1 MLRLVLGVLLSRRA
15 QSACLLVLAVL
26 AIAAGTAAPLYAAAA
41 DRATVA
47 AALAAAT
54 PASSAVTFTSTISGV
69 DGYAEGLA
77 DLSRHA
83 SSPEGS
89 ALTEVTGVLVAGRV
103 AAASGEEAAAP
114 VVTRENECEHLSL
127 LEGACASAPGEVM
140 ISEPTARLL
149 GAEVGASVE
158 FQPSKADHPTTLL
171 VSGIYDPVATQRD
184 ADPYW
189 AGRSDVTPQPLNVTN
204 PLFVAA
210 DTIDALGANLLVATA
225 DLYLHDS
232 AVGADNLTSVL
243 ASLADLSSG
252 LPNVQVV
259 DGVSPLLA
267 RVQSSREELSQ
278 TAPLG
283 SVELLLV
290 SWLVLLVALAYTAI
304 ERRTEVVLG
313 SLRGAPT
320 RHRLLLTLGPTA
332 LLLLVATPI
341 GVALGWLAVYAVTS
355 ITFAGSA
362 AVSLDVPALVGAA
375 VTLVIALVGAAIVER
390 RAVGTSVGDAL
401 RDVPTRRRRVYG
413 LVELVATVICGAA
426 IGQSYSAPDQK
437 GGLVLL
443 VPVLIALVIGLLV
456 AGLVRPIATA
466 LGADQLHRG
475 RVSAAIAAFQLARR
489 PGADRVMA
497 MAIVAIALVGYSA
510 SAWNVA
516 SVGSRQQAELE
527 LGAPRVLTVYAAS
540 GSELIAAVHRADPEG
555 RWAMAATRSV
565 DSSGSSIGVD
575 SSRLAAVAL
584 WPQRATLTAA
594 DAVAAM
600 HPPVADSL
608 VVTGAALD
616 LDVTVTRTMGQPM
629 HVIARLVGPSGEA
642 ISSAVDVA
650 TQAGPATYRFA
661 LPECATAPG
670 CRLAWLSF
678 PRSPADIHL
687 TALTQRD
694 PDRPILAG
702 ESIQGASLWRV
713 ALGSESLITIV
724 TGEPDGAG
732 QDATPDAAA
741 PPSDPFVSL
750 RYTPPLGAAPST
762 DIRLYVNDGP
772 IPLPVIAAR
781 PAPVDEGDTTADA
794 SPSSEQEEVRASP
807 VLPGM
812 ARSGFLFDLDYATR
826 IDPDSAAAL
835 QVWLGKAAPED
846 AVERLT
852 AAGLQVLSDDTIASW
867 VAHDEALGSGL
878 AARLQLAASA
888 LVVLVVLLGLL
899 VVAATDRRIRAGEF
913 AALRTQ
919 GVPLAAA
926 TRAARWGNVAMILV
940 AAPIGAVTAALMWT
954 LQRQVAVGTQPAPQP
969 DLVIAGA
976 AIILA
981 TVILLVAALLA
992 GRSLIRAS
1000 VEKAAEVPR

>member
-47 AALAAAT
+47 AALASAT

-69 DGYAEGLA
+69 DGYAAGLD
-77 DLSRHA
+77 DLGRHVTA
-83 SSPEGS
+83 PAGS
-89 ALTEVTGVLVAGRV
+89 ALTQVTGVLVVGR
-103 AAASGEEAAAP
+103 AASASGEETGAP
-114 VVTRENECEHLSL
+114 VVTRENECKHLSL
-127 LEGACASAPGEVM
+127 LDGACATAPGEVM
-140 ISEPTARLL
+140 ISEPTSRLL
-149 GAEVGASVE
+149 GVTVGASLE
-158 FQPSKADHPTTLL
+158 FQPSKSDHPTTLL
-171 VSGIYDPVATQRD
+171 VTGIYDPVATQRD
-184 ADPYW
+184 GDPYW
-189 AGRSDVTPQPLNVTN
+189 AGRSDVTPQPLKVTN

-210 DTIDALGANLLVATA
+210 DTIDTLGANLLLATA

-232 AVGADNLTSVL
+232 AVGADNLSSVV

-252 LPNVQVV
+252 IPNVQVV

-267 RVQSSREELSQ
+267 RIQSSRADLAQ
-278 TAPLG
+278 TVPLG

-304 ERRTEVVLG
+304 ERRTEGVLG

-320 RHRLLLTLGPTA
+320 RHRVLLTLGPTA
-332 LLLLVATPI
+332 LLLLVATPV
-341 GVALGWLAVYAVTS
+341 GVALGWLAVYVVTS
-355 ITFAGSA
+355 LTFAGSA
-362 AVSLDVPALVGAA
+362 AVRLDVPALVVA
-375 VTLVIALVGAAIVER
+375 VATLVIALVGAAIVER
-390 RAVGTSVGDAL
+390 RAVGASVGDAL
-401 RDVPTRRRRVYG
+401 RDVPARRRRPYG
-413 LVELVATVICGAA
+413 LIELVVTVICGAA
-426 IGQSYSAPDQK
+426 IGQSYAAPDQL

-443 VPVLIALVIGLLV
+443 MPVLVALVIGLLV

-466 LGADQLHRG
+466 LAADQLHRG
-475 RVSAAIAAFQLARR
+475 RVSAAIAGFQLARR

-510 SAWNVA
+510 SAWNVT
-516 SVGSRQQAELE
+516 SVGSQQQAQLE

-540 GSELIAAVHRADPEG
+540 APELVAAVHRADPDG
-555 RWAMAATRSV
+555 KWAMAATRSV
-565 DSSGSSIGVD
+565 DNNGSSIGVD

-584 WPQRATLTAA
+584 WPQRATLSAR
-594 DAVAAM
+594 DAVAAI
-600 HPPVADSL
+600 HPSVAESL
-608 VVTGAALD
+608 VVTGTGLD
-616 LDVTVTRTMGQPM
+616 LDLTVTRTMGQPM

-650 TQAGPATYRFA
+650 PQAGPATYRFA
-661 LPECATAPG
+661 LPECATEPG

-678 PRSPADIHL
+678 PRSPADIRL
-687 TALTQRD
+687 TALTQRE
-694 PDRPILAG
+694 PDRTLVSG
-702 ESIQGASLWRV
+702 EAIEAASLWRV
-713 ALGSESLITIV
+713 ALGSESLTTIL
-724 TGEPDGAG
+724 TGETEGDETGADGHVAKE
-732 QDATPDAAA
+732 A
-741 PPSDPFVSL
+741 FVSL
-750 RYTPPLGAAPST
+750 KYSPPVGTAPST

-781 PAPVDEGDTTADA
+781 PAPDDETDATVDAPA
-794 SPSSEQEEVRASP
+794 PSEQEEIRTSP
-807 VLPGM
+807 VLPGL

-826 IDPDSAAAL
+826 IDPDGAATL
-835 QVWLGKAAPED
+835 QVWLGKAAPDD

-852 AAGLQVLSDDTIASW
+852 SAGLQVLSDDTIASW
-867 VAHDEALGSGL
+867 VAHDESLGSGL
-878 AARLQLAASA
+878 AARLQFAASA

-899 VVAATDRRIRAGEF
+899 VVAATDRRVRASEF

-940 AAPIGAVTAALMWT
+940 AAPIGALTAALMWT
-954 LQRQVAVGTQPAPQP
+954 LQRQVMVGTQPAPQP
-969 DLVIAGA
+969 NLAIPGA

-981 TVILLVAALLA
+981 TAVLLVAALLA